1 MRSRPKIRF
10 ENQKKRRR
18 PNCPEEKAPQAQLSR
33 SKMESVGIHI
43 IMYTYHI
50 HIPHAYHNH
59 VHIPYTYTTCI
70 YHIHVP
76 YTCTLHIPYA
86 YTIYIYHVH
95 APCTCTMYMYHVHV
109 PCTCT
114 MYQVHVPSKKHQR
127 SIQGL
132 DLGFI
137 WASSGLDLRLFYGCF
152 KVVSNGFPNIFLTF
166 FEDF

>member
-1 MRSRPKIRF
+1 MEFRPKIRF
-10 ENQKKRRR
+10 KNGIKRRR
-18 PNCPEEKAPQAQLSR
+18 RHCPEERAPQAQLSR

-50 HIPHAYHNH
+50 HIPHAYT
-59 VHIPYTYTTCI
+59 IYM

-76 YTCTLHIPYA
+76 YICHMHIPYT

-137 WASSGLDLRLFYGCF
+137 WASSGLHLGLIWASSGLHL
-152 KVVSNGFPNIFLTF
+152 GLIWA
-166 FEDF
+166 